1 MSEGGTTRIDPR
13 AVVHPGARI
22 GQGVFIGPFCV
33 VGADVE
39 IGDRC
44 RLESHVVIDGR
55 TALGE
60 DNVVSPMASLGGP
73 PQDLKY
79 GGADTGL
86 SIGSRNRIREFV
98 TMNRGTEGGGG
109 WTRVG
114 DDNLFMAYA
123 HVAHDCIVG
132 SRTIFAN
139 GATLAGH
146 VEVGD
151 DSTIGAF
158 SGIHQFTRVARH
170 AFIGG
175 YSVVTQDA
183 LPWVL
188 TVGNRA
194 TSHGINLVG
203 LKRKGVPPET
213 IAAIKKCYMT
223 LFRSKLGME
232 EAVARVEGEL
242 GSVDEVRYFL
252 EFVRTS
258 SRGVCR

>member
-1 MSEGGTTRIDPR
+1 METRIDPR
-13 AVVHPGARI
+13 AVVHPEARI
-22 GQGVFIGPFCV
+22 GAGVEIGPFAV
-33 VGADVE
+33 VGPGVTV
-39 IGDRC
+39 GDGC
-44 RLESHVVIDGR
+44 RVGSHAVIEGA
-55 TALGE
+55 TTLGPE
-60 DNVVSPMASLGGP
+60 CRVSPMSALGGP

-79 GGADTGL
+79 RDEPTVL
-86 SIGSRNRIREFV
+86 EIGSRNHVREFV
-98 TMNRGTEGGGG
+98 TMNRGTVGGGG
-109 WTRVG
+109 RTVVG

-123 HVAHDCIVG
+123 HVAHDCHVG

-151 DSTIGAF
+151 DATIGAF

-194 TSHGINLVG
+194 EGHGINLVG
-203 LKRKGVPPET
+203 LKRRGVPAAT
-213 IAAIKKCYMT
+213 VAAIKKCYMT
-223 LFRSKLGME
+223 LFRSKLGLE
-232 EAVARVEGEL
+232 EAQRLVEAEL
-242 GSVDEVRYFL
+242 GHVEEVRYFL
-252 EFVRTS
+252 EFVRS
-258 SRGVCR
+258 SKRGVCR